1 MLYMKNMHH
10 FNIPQKK
17 FITDNLFTSFSKIG
31 NFLKDGYLGPD
42 GSTAVDTKKIIS
54 ISKAF
59 SEVIERR
66 AICAGGIQSSKGKV
80 YALNLIKNNVE
91 EINSKY
97 SSFSLEKDCPV
108 DTTGSAAHTSS
119 EIVIYNS
126 LRELIEKNGV
136 FLFWYGLIG
145 KKLIIE
151 DKEYLTKHNVMRSLI
166 NSGKDYLFFINEFFY
181 PLKIV
186 ITIILNNKFICSTG
200 VGSSFLLKEAIEKS
214 IEEAFLLLWKD
225 ETIELVNSRQSIF
238 IKRYEDHTL
247 QLDYLNC
254 ITEKIS
260 IQKIDNKVNN
270 FGKIEDLLKT
280 LPPWINNL
288 YVIPLKQYV
297 RPKLKCIKI
306 FSPDMFNH
314 IPIKEYINLDNPMN
328 LNVLNL
334 NREQISLIPD
344 CIVI

>member
-66 AICAGGIQSSKGKV
+66 AICAGGIQSSKNKV

-108 DTTGSAAHTSS
+108 DTTGSAAHSSS
-119 EIVIYNS
+119 EKVIYNS

-238 IKRYEDHTL
+238 IKRYEDHTP

-260 IQKIDNKVNN
+260 IKKIDNKVNS